1 MQFLLFFFIANLVHG
16 GVSEWSEW
24 KVCEKPCGTSN
35 MTRVRTC
42 TNKKPQYGGNDCDE
56 AMVEQSLCELS
67 TCPGNIRP
75 IAS

>member
-1 MQFLLFFFIANLVHG
+1 
-16 GVSEWSEW
+16 
-24 KVCEKPCGTSN
+24 